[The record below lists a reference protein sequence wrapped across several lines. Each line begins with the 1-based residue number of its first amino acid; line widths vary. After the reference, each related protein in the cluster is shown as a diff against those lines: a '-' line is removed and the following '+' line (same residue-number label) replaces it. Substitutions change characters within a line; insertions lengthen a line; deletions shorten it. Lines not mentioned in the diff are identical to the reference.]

1 MFESLAKPPIDPILA
16 LGHAVR
22 SDPRPARL
30 DLGIGVYRD
39 ETGLTPIMKA
49 VSEAERRLFDERST
63 KTYVGA
69 RGDTVF
75 VERIA
80 ELVLG
85 RSRPQEMA
93 GIQATG
99 GTGALRVLA
108 GLVARANTGATVW
121 LPSPS
126 WSNHETIFADAGLRT
141 APYPY
146 YAPVE
151 KGILVDQMMAVFK
164 SLPPGD
170 VVLLHGCCHNPC
182 GVDLSLDSW
191 RELAIVLSERGLIPL
206 IDLAYQGFGRGLEE
220 DAQGVRELISEV
232 PELLIAFSGS
242 KNFGLYSER
251 AGCALVVAEHAMAA
265 GIAAEHMALVAR
277 PLYSMPPDH
286 GSAIVRTILESNELS
301 EAWRVELE
309 QVRLSIVGKR
319 RQLAVA
325 LREAVGTSGFDYLEE
340 GSGMFS
346 LLDLSS
352 DEVMTLRREKGIYA
366 VGDGRINVAGLPT
379 DRIADFAFAID
390 ELVKR
395 RR

>member
-1 MFESLAKPPIDPILA
+1 
-16 LGHAVR
+16 
-22 SDPRPARL
+22 
-30 DLGIGVYRD
+30 
-39 ETGLTPIMKA
+39 
-49 VSEAERRLFDERST
+49 
-63 KTYVGA
+63 
-69 RGDTVF
+69 
-75 VERIA
+75 
-80 ELVLG
+80 
-85 RSRPQEMA
+85 
-93 GIQATG
+93 
-99 GTGALRVLA
+99 
-108 GLVARANTGATVW
+108 
-121 LPSPS
+121 
-126 WSNHETIFADAGLRT
+126 
-141 APYPY
+141 
-146 YAPVE
+146 
-151 KGILVDQMMAVFK
+151 
-164 SLPPGD
+164 
-170 VVLLHGCCHNPC
+170 
-182 GVDLSLDSW
+182 
-191 RELAIVLSERGLIPL
+191 
-206 IDLAYQGFGRGLEE
+206 
-220 DAQGVRELISEV
+220 
-232 PELLIAFSGS
+232 
-242 KNFGLYSER
+242 
-251 AGCALVVAEHAMAA
+251 
-265 GIAAEHMALVAR
+265 MALVAR

>member
-16 LGHAVR
+16 LGQAVR
-22 SDPRPARL
+22 SDPRADRL

-49 VSEAERRLFDERST
+49 VSEAERRLLNERSS

-75 VERIA
+75 VDRIA

-85 RSRPQEMA
+85 RSRPEEMA

-121 LPSPS
+121 LPGPS
-126 WSNHETIFADAGLRT
+126 WSNHETIFADAGLRI
-141 APYPY
+141 AAYPY
-146 YAPVE
+146 YDPVE

-164 SLPPGD
+164 SLPAGD

-232 PELLIAFSGS
+232 PELMIAFSGS

-251 AGCALVVAEHAMAA
+251 TGCALVVAEHAKAA

-325 LREAVGTSGFDYLEE
+325 LREAVGTGGFDYLEE

-352 DEVMTLRREKGIYA
+352 DEVMTLQREKGIYA
-366 VGDGRINVAGLPT
+366 VGDGRINVAGLPA

>member
-16 LGHAVR
+16 LGQAVR
-22 SDPRPARL
+22 SDPRADRL

-49 VSEAERRLFDERST
+49 VSEAERRLLSERSS

-75 VERIA
+75 VDRIA

-85 RSRPQEMA
+85 RSRPEEMA

-121 LPSPS
+121 LPGPS
-126 WSNHETIFADAGLRT
+126 WSNHETIFADAGLRI
-141 APYPY
+141 AAYPY
-146 YAPVE
+146 YDPVE
-151 KGILVDQMMAVFK
+151 KGILVEETMAVFK
-164 SLPPGD
+164 SLPAGD

-232 PELLIAFSGS
+232 PELMIAFSGS

-251 AGCALVVAEHAMAA
+251 TGCALVVAEHAKAA

-286 GSAIVRTILESNELS
+286 GSAIVRTILESKELS

-319 RQLAVA
+319 RQLTVA
-325 LREAVGTSGFDYLEE
+325 LRDAVGTGGFDYLEE

-352 DEVMTLRREKGIYA
+352 DEVMSLRREKGIYV
-366 VGDGRINVAGLPT
+366 VGDGRINVAGLPA

>member
-16 LGHAVR
+16 LGQAVR

-39 ETGLTPIMKA
+39 ESGLTPIMKA
-49 VSEAERRLFDERST
+49 VSEAERRLFEERSS

-85 RSRPQEMA
+85 RSRPEEMA

-108 GLVARANTGATVW
+108 GLISRANAGATVW
-121 LPSPS
+121 LPNPS
-126 WSNHETIFADAGLRT
+126 WSNHETIFADAGLIT
-141 APYPY
+141 ATYPY
-146 YAPVE
+146 YDPVE
-151 KGILVDQMMAVFK
+151 KVSLADQMMAVFK
-164 SLPPGD
+164 SLPAGD

-182 GVDLSLDSW
+182 GVDLSLDTW
-191 RELAIVLSERGLIPL
+191 RELAIVMSERGLIPL
-206 IDLAYQGFGRGLEE
+206 IDLAYQGFGLGLEE
-220 DAQGVRELISEV
+220 DAKGVRELISEV
-232 PELLIAFSGS
+232 PELMIAFSGS

-251 AGCALVVAEHAMAA
+251 TGCALVVAEHAKAA

-286 GSAIVRTILESNELS
+286 GSAIVRTILESNELAD
-301 EAWRVELE
+301 AWRLELE
-309 QVRLSIVGKR
+309 QVRLSIVDKR
-319 RQLAVA
+319 RQLVA
-325 LREAVGTSGFDYLEE
+325 ALQKAVGDRGFDYLEA

-346 LLDLSS
+346 LLALSS
-352 DEVMTLRREKGIYA
+352 EEVMALRREKGIYV

-379 DRIADFAFAID
+379 DRIADFASAID
-390 ELVKR
+390 ELIKR